1 MKLSTKGRYGL
12 RCMLDLAMNS
22 SGEHVALYNIA
33 ERQGLSVLYLE
44 QVFSTLRKAGL
55 IKSVKGAGGGYSL
68 ADAPANITVGA
79 VLRALEGNISIVNSL
94 SGDESEQQNTLEKCI
109 RTTLWTRIDDS
120 ISKIID
126 SVTLED
132 LAEDAR
138 KMDSKDALM
147 FYI

>member
-12 RCMLDLAMNS
+12 RCMVDLALTS
-22 SGEHVALYNIA
+22 SGEHVALYSIA

-55 IKSVKGAGGGYSL
+55 VKSVKGAGGGYSL
-68 ADAPANITVGA
+68 ADAPSRITVGS

-94 SGDESEQQNTLEKCI
+94 SKEDSEQLNNLERCI

-120 ISKIID
+120 ISDIID

-132 LAEDAR
+132 LAEESM
-138 KMDSKDALM
+138 KMDSKDHLM
-147 FYI
+147 YYI

>member
-22 SGEHVALYNIA
+22 NGEHVALYNIA

-44 QVFSTLRKAGL
+44 QVFSTLRKASL
-55 IKSVKGAGGGYSL
+55 VKSVKGAGGGYSL

-79 VLRALEGNISIVNSL
+79 ILRVLEGNISIVNSL
-94 SGDESEQQNTLEKCI
+94 SQEDSNQQNALERCI
-109 RTTLWTRIDDS
+109 RTTLWARIDDA
-120 ISKIID
+120 ISEIID
-126 SVTLED
+126 AVTLED
-132 LAEDAR
+132 LAEESRQLEA
-138 KMDSKDALM
+138 KDQFM

>member
-22 SGEHVALYNIA
+22 NGEHVALYNIA

-55 IKSVKGAGGGYSL
+55 VKSVKGAGGGYSL
-68 ADAPANITVGA
+68 ADTPANITVGA
-79 VLRALEGNISIVNSL
+79 ILRVLEGNISIVNSL
-94 SGDESEQQNTLEKCI
+94 SQEDSDQQNALERCI
-109 RTTLWTRIDDS
+109 RTTLWARIDDT
-120 ISKIID
+120 ISEIID
-126 SVTLED
+126 AVTLED
-132 LAEDAR
+132 LAEESRQLEA
-138 KMDSKDALM
+138 KDQFM

>member
-22 SGEHVALYNIA
+22 NGEHVALYNIA
-33 ERQGLSVLYLE
+33 QRQGLSVLYLE

-55 IKSVKGAGGGYSL
+55 VKSVKGAGGGYSL

-79 VLRALEGNISIVNSL
+79 VLRVLEGNISIVNSL
-94 SGDESEQQNTLEKCI
+94 SQEDSNQQNALERCI
-109 RTTLWTRIDDS
+109 RTTLWARIDDA
-120 ISKIID
+120 ISEIID
-126 SVTLED
+126 AVTLED
-132 LAEDAR
+132 LAEESRQLEA
-138 KMDSKDALM
+138 KDQFM

>member
-12 RCMLDLAMNS
+12 RCMVDMALNS
-22 SGEHVALYNIA
+22 TGEHMALYNIA

-55 IKSVKGAGGGYSL
+55 VKSVKGAGGGYSL
-68 ADAPANITVGA
+68 VDAPSKITVGA
-79 VLRALEGNISIVNSL
+79 VLRVLEGNISIVNSL
-94 SGDESEQQNTLEKCI
+94 SKEDSEQLNNLERCI
-109 RTTLWTRIDDS
+109 RTTLWARIDES
-120 ISKIID
+120 ISEIID

-132 LAEDAR
+132 LAEESK
-138 KMDSKDALM
+138 KMDSKDHLM

>member
-22 SGEHVALYNIA
+22 NGEHVALYNIA
-33 ERQGLSVLYLE
+33 QRQGLSVLYLE

-55 IKSVKGAGGGYSL
+55 VKSVKGAGGGYSL

-79 VLRALEGNISIVNSL
+79 ILRVLEGNISIVNSL
-94 SGDESEQQNTLEKCI
+94 SQEDSDQQNTLERCI
-109 RTTLWTRIDDS
+109 RTTLWARIDDA
-120 ISKIID
+120 ISEIID
-126 SVTLED
+126 AVTLED
-132 LAEDAR
+132 LAEESRQLEA
-138 KMDSKDALM
+138 KDQFM

>member
-12 RCMLDLAMNS
+12 RCMLDMAVNA

-55 IKSVKGAGGGYSL
+55 VKSVKGAGGGYSL
-68 ADAPANITVGA
+68 ADAPAEITVGA
-79 VLRALEGNISIVNSL
+79 ILRALEGNLSIVSGL
-94 SGDESEQQNTLEKCI
+94 SKEDSEQQNTLERCI
-109 RTTLWTRIDDS
+109 RSTLWARIDDS
-120 ISKIID
+120 ISDIID

-132 LAEDAR
+132 LAEESR
-138 KMDSKDALM
+138 KLDSKGNLM

>member
-12 RCMLDLAMNS
+12 RCMLDLALNS
-22 SGEHVALYNIA
+22 TGEHVALYNIA

-68 ADAPANITVGA
+68 ADAPSKITVGSI
-79 VLRALEGNISIVNSL
+79 LRVLEGNISIVNSL
-94 SGDESEQQNTLEKCI
+94 SKEDSDQQNTLERCI
-109 RTTLWTRIDDS
+109 RTSLWAKIDNS
-120 ISKIID
+120 ISEIID

-132 LAEDAR
+132 LAEESRQMESSDHF
-138 KMDSKDALM
+138 M

>member
-55 IKSVKGAGGGYSL
+55 VKSVKGAGGGYSL
-68 ADAPANITVGA
+68 GDTPANITVGA
-79 VLRALEGNISIVNSL
+79 ILRALEGNISIVNSL
-94 SGDESEQQNTLEKCI
+94 SKEDSDQLNSLERCI
-109 RTTLWTRIDDS
+109 RTTLWARIDDS
-120 ISKIID
+120 ISEIID
-126 SVTLED
+126 AVTLQD
-132 LAEDAR
+132 LAEDAQ
-138 KMDSKDALM
+138 KLESKENLM

>member
-22 SGEHVALYNIA
+22 NGEHVALYNIA

-55 IKSVKGAGGGYSL
+55 VKSVKGAGGGYSL
-68 ADAPANITVGA
+68 ADTPANMTVGA
-79 VLRALEGNISIVNSL
+79 ILRALEGNISIVSSLSKEDSEQLNSL
-94 SGDESEQQNTLEKCI
+94 ERCI
-109 RTTLWTRIDDS
+109 RTTLWGRIDDS
-120 ISKIID
+120 INEIID
-126 SVTLED
+126 AVTLED

-138 KMDSKDALM
+138 KLESKDNLM